1 MPKLEIQVEETALKE
16 IQDAYEWYESK
27 SKKLGRK
34 FLIALDASF
43 NQIQKS
49 PKAFRSYKFHRQF
62 PMKDF
67 PYIILYEVS
76 GSILYVDAV
85 FHTKRN
91 PKYKNR

>member
-34 FLIALDASF
+34 FLLALDASF

-49 PKAFRSYKFHRQF
+49 P
-62 PMKDF
+62 
-67 PYIILYEVS
+67 
-76 GSILYVDAV
+76 
-85 FHTKRN
+85 
-91 PKYKNR
+91 